1 MDDLGTLNYGGVF
14 NDVYK
19 DIYPPELQIKV
30 EHFGTYATF
39 LNLHITV
46 KNGVFVDKLFD
57 NRDAVPFL
65 IVRMPYIDSNIPKS
79 IFHYALLGEFLRIT
93 RTSLLNNGFNE
104 KAMKLLNGMKGQ
116 GAQ

>member
-1 MDDLGTLNYGGVF
+1 MDVYGTLNYGGVF

-46 KNGVFVDKLFD
+46 KNGVFVHKLFD
-57 NRDAVPFL
+57 KRDTFPFL
-65 IVRMPYIDSNIPKS
+65 IVRNNIL
-79 IFHYALLGEFLRIT
+79 Y
-93 RTSLLNNGFNE
+93 
-104 KAMKLLNGMKGQ
+104 
-116 GAQ
+116 